1 MEFCIDSSHG
11 CSSWSSFGNW
21 RTSWFRY
28 LIIFTNYCKVI
39 FSKTNK
45 INYISFELSAG
56 LSALLNPTLA
66 TAAATLTTAL
76 GPALAAAAAA
86 ASNLTIPPPGL
97 AIPQLG
103 APALQLR
110 SSVVSPARLSS

>member
-1 MEFCIDSSHG
+1 
-11 CSSWSSFGNW
+11 
-21 RTSWFRY
+21 
-28 LIIFTNYCKVI
+28 
-39 FSKTNK
+39 
-45 INYISFELSAG
+45 
-56 LSALLNPTLA
+56 
-66 TAAATLTTAL
+66 LTTAL